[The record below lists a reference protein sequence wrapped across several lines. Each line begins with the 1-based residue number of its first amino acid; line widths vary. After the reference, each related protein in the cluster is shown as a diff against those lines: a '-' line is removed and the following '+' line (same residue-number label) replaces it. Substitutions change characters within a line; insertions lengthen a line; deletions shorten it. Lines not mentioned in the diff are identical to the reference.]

1 MLSNYSFKLIF
12 KKESDAFLMMGQ
24 YSMRK
29 QTLELCHCLPLSGHM
44 GQIKTMIKLKQNV
57 LWYRMARD
65 WKLFV
70 KSCKFAIKIKVN

>member
-1 MLSNYSFKLIF
+1 
-12 KKESDAFLMMGQ
+12 
-24 YSMRK
+24 
-29 QTLELCHCLPLSGHM
+29 M

-57 LWYRMARD
+57 LWYGMARD